1 MGKILDNQR
10 AWLELASSRHDARR
24 IILHIHRNPS
34 TGVWAI
40 MKNLIREQNKIPGV
54 LSILAI
60 PADSDWMRSNYC
72 DELQTLD
79 LPYIVSLVPKLFGT
93 GAFFLSILVNPLRR
107 WLKHIRHAYPETE
120 IIVHSHSAWLT
131 GGYLPLP
138 KVDKFGLIATF
149 HGIADDNRLR
159 NIWWLGVAHRF
170 LAQRLFQSGA
180 ILSSVSRETA
190 WRAEEIFQIPQN
202 TFAVIP
208 NGMTFPESSGK
219 KNRVKQQRLVVG
231 HVGQMHPGKGWRLLL
246 EAVDQLHQEGLDIR
260 LLLAGAGED
269 ADLANQE
276 ASKRKEYVQFLG
288 LVQNAGERLIPQLD
302 VLVLATWSEGMPMSI
317 IEAFAA
323 GVPVIATAV
332 GGIPEMVEDEVNGI
346 LIERNSTA
354 IAQALRKYFFD
365 PNLVLRLRNGALKTF
380 SEKFEISQVVRRYSS
395 LYDLAINSDF
405 GRKGR

>member
-1 MGKILDNQR
+1 M
-10 AWLELASSRHDARR
+10 
-24 IILHIHRNPS
+24 
-34 TGVWAI
+34 
-40 MKNLIREQNKIPGV
+40 MKNLVREQNNIPGV

-60 PADSDWMRSNYC
+60 PADINWMRSKYC
-72 DELQTLD
+72 DELQNLD
-79 LPYIVSLVPKLFGT
+79 LPYIVSPVPKLFGT

-107 WLKHIRHAYPETE
+107 WLKHIRHAFPEVE

-138 KVDKFGLIATF
+138 KVDKFGLVATF
-149 HGIADDNRLR
+149 HGIADDYRLR
-159 NIWWLGVAHRF
+159 NTWWLSVAHRF
-170 LAQRLFQSGA
+170 LAQRLYQSGA

-190 WRAEEIFQIPQN
+190 CRAEEIFLIPQN

-208 NGMTFPESSGK
+208 NGMSSPQSMK
-219 KNRVKQQRLVVG
+219 RKDRAKQERCVVG

-246 EAVDQLHQEGLDIR
+246 EAIDQLHHEGLEIQ

-323 GVPVIATAV
+323 GVPVIATAI
-332 GGIPEMVEDEVNGI
+332 GGIPEMVEDEMNGI

-354 IAQALRKYFFD
+354 IVQALRRFFFD
-365 PNLVLRLRNGALKTF
+365 PNLALHLQLGAIKTF
-380 SEKFEISQVVRRYSS
+380 GEKFEISQVVRRYSS
-395 LYDLAINSDF
+395 LYDLAIKSDF
-405 GRKGR
+405 GRKGQ